1 MDTDIRHSVYQ
12 TAMPPINR
20 RALRHDVR
28 QEILAMIFDGRLPA
42 GERINERDLGA
53 ELDVSRT
60 PIREALLGLESEG
73 FVHSRPA
80 RGFAPAPLSARDVN
94 DVYPMVAALEILAV
108 RSTPPERLR
117 ARLPELERIAE
128 QMAAARSAKR
138 AQALDDRWHAR
149 LAGDCDNERLL
160 DTLASL
166 KRVVRRYELA
176 WMADNAHVQTSTE
189 QHHAIVEALGR
200 DDVDRAAELL
210 DLNWRYTMAEML
222 AWLTRRPP
230 SASP

>member
-1 MDTDIRHSVYQ
+1 
-12 TAMPPINR
+12 MPPIAR

-28 QEILAMIFDGRLPA
+28 REILAMIFDGRLPP
-42 GERINERDLGA
+42 GRRINERDLGA
-53 ELDVSRT
+53 ELEVSRT
-60 PIREALLGLESEG
+60 PIREALLGLEGEG
-73 FVHSRPA
+73 FVESRPA
-80 RGFAPAPLSARDVN
+80 RGFAPVPLSARDVN
-94 DVYPMVAALEILAV
+94 EVYPMVAALEVLAV

-117 ARLPELERIAE
+117 RPLPELERLADH
-128 QMAAARSAKR
+128 MAAARDARR
-138 AQALDDRWHAR
+138 AQELDDRWHRR
-149 LAGDCDNERLL
+149 LVADCGNERLL
-160 DTLASL
+160 RTLAAL

-176 WMADNAHVQTSTE
+176 WMADEDRVETSTA

>member
-1 MDTDIRHSVYQ
+1 
-12 TAMPPINR
+12 MPPIAR

-28 QEILAMIFDGRLPA
+28 REILAMIFDGRLPV

-53 ELDVSRT
+53 QLEVSRT
-60 PIREALLGLESEG
+60 PIREALLGLEGEG
-73 FVHSRPA
+73 FVESRPA
-80 RGFAPAPLSARDVN
+80 RGFAPVPLSARDVN
-94 DVYPMVAALEILAV
+94 EVYPMVATLEILAV

-117 ARLPELERIAE
+117 AHLPELERLAD
-128 QMAAARSAKR
+128 QMATAPDARR

-149 LAGDCDNERLL
+149 LVKECGNERLL
-160 DTLASL
+160 RTLSSL

-176 WMADNAHVQTSTE
+176 WMADNAHVETSTE
-189 QHHAIVEALGR
+189 QHHAIVEALGA

-222 AWLTRRPP
+222 AWLGDRADR
-230 SASP
+230 

>member
-1 MDTDIRHSVYQ
+1 
-12 TAMPPINR
+12 MPPIAR

-28 QEILAMIFDGRLPA
+28 REILAMIFDGRLPA

-53 ELDVSRT
+53 RLEVSRT

-73 FVHSRPA
+73 FVQSRPA
-80 RGFAPAPLSARDVN
+80 RGFAPVPLSARDVTE
-94 DVYPMVAALEILAV
+94 VYPMVATLEILAV

-117 ARLPELERIAE
+117 AHLPELERLADR
-128 QMAAARSAKR
+128 MAAAPDARR

-149 LAGDCDNERLL
+149 LVKECGNQRLL
-160 DTLASL
+160 RTLSSL

-176 WMADNAHVQTSTE
+176 WMADNAHVETSTE
-189 QHHAIVEALGR
+189 QHHAIVGALGD

-222 AWLTRRPP
+222 AWLGDRADR
-230 SASP
+230 

>member
-1 MDTDIRHSVYQ
+1 
-12 TAMPPINR
+12 MPPIAR

-28 QEILAMIFDGRLPA
+28 REILAMILDGRLPV

-53 ELDVSRT
+53 RLEVSRT
-60 PIREALLGLESEG
+60 PIREALLGLEGEG
-73 FVHSRPA
+73 FVESRPA
-80 RGFAPAPLSARDVN
+80 RGFAPVPLSARDVN
-94 DVYPMVAALEILAV
+94 DVYPMVATLEILAV

-117 ARLPELERIAE
+117 AHLPELERLAD
-128 QMAAARSAKR
+128 QMAAAPDARR

-149 LAGDCDNERLL
+149 LVKECGNERLL
-160 DTLASL
+160 RTLASL

-176 WMADNAHVQTSTE
+176 WMADNAHVETSTE

-230 SASP
+230 SAAP

>member
-1 MDTDIRHSVYQ
+1 V
-12 TAMPPINR
+12 PPITR

-53 ELDVSRT
+53 ELEVSRT
-60 PIREALLGLESEG
+60 PIREALLGLEGEG
-73 FVHSRPA
+73 FVESRPA
-80 RGFAPAPLSARDVN
+80 RGFAPVPLSARDVN
-94 DVYPMVAALEILAV
+94 EVYPMVAALEILAV

-117 ARLPELERIAE
+117 RHLPELEKLAD
-128 QMAAARSAKR
+128 QMAAAEDPRR
-138 AQALDDRWHAR
+138 AQALDDRWHDRLVKECGNAR
-149 LAGDCDNERLL
+149 LLR
-160 DTLASL
+160 TLASL

-176 WMADNAHVQTSTE
+176 WMADNARVETSTE
-189 QHHAIVEALGR
+189 QHHAIVEALDR

-222 AWLTRRPP
+222 AWLGGRQGIKPRPP
-230 SASP
+230 SAAR

>member
-1 MDTDIRHSVYQ
+1 
-12 TAMPPINR
+12 MPPIAR

-28 QEILAMIFDGRLPA
+28 REILAMIFDGRLPA

-53 ELDVSRT
+53 ELQVSRT

-73 FVHSRPA
+73 FVASRPA
-80 RGFAPAPLSARDVN
+80 RGFAPVPLNAQDVN
-94 DVYPMVAALEILAV
+94 DVYPMVAALEILAL
-108 RSTPPERLR
+108 RSTAPDRLH
-117 ARLPELERIAE
+117 AHLPELERIAD

-149 LAGDCDNERLL
+149 LVGECANERLVR
-160 DTLASL
+160 TLASL

-176 WMADNAHVQTSTE
+176 WMADNTHVETSTE

-200 DDVDRAAELL
+200 VDVDRAAELL

-222 AWLTRRPP
+222 AWLER
-230 SASP
+230 

>member
-1 MDTDIRHSVYQ
+1 
-12 TAMPPINR
+12 MPPIAR

-28 QEILAMIFDGRLPA
+28 REILAMIFDGRLPA

-53 ELDVSRT
+53 QLEVSRT
-60 PIREALLGLESEG
+60 PIREALLGLEGEG
-73 FVHSRPA
+73 FVESRPA
-80 RGFAPAPLSARDVN
+80 RGFAPVPLSTRDVN
-94 DVYPMVAALEILAV
+94 EVYPMVAALEILAL
-108 RSTPPERLR
+108 RSTPPERLQ
-117 ARLPELERIAE
+117 AHLPELGRLAE
-128 QMAAARSAKR
+128 QMASAATARR

-149 LAGDCDNERLL
+149 LVLECGNERLL
-160 DTLASL
+160 RTLSSL

-176 WMADNAHVQTSTE
+176 WMADNARVETSIG

-222 AWLTRRPP
+222 GWLTRRPP
-230 SASP
+230 SAGP

>member
-1 MDTDIRHSVYQ
+1 
-12 TAMPPINR
+12 MPPISR

-28 QEILAMIFDGRLPA
+28 HEILAMIFDGRLPA

-53 ELDVSRT
+53 ELQVSRT
-60 PIREALLGLESEG
+60 PIREALLGLEGEG
-73 FVHSRPA
+73 FVESRPA
-80 RGFAPAPLSARDVN
+80 RGFAPVPLSARDVN
-94 DVYPMVAALEILAV
+94 EVYPMLAALEILAL
-108 RSTPPERLR
+108 RSTPPDRLR
-117 ARLPELERIAE
+117 RTLPELERLAD
-128 QMAAARSAKR
+128 QMAAAEEARR
-138 AQALDDRWHAR
+138 AQALDDRWHDR
-149 LAGDCDNERLL
+149 LVEDCGNERLL
-160 DTLASL
+160 RTLASL

-176 WMADNAHVQTSTE
+176 WMADDARVETSTE

-230 SASP
+230 SAPR

>member
-1 MDTDIRHSVYQ
+1 
-12 TAMPPINR
+12 MPPIAR

-28 QEILAMIFDGRLPA
+28 REILAMIFDGRLPV

-53 ELDVSRT
+53 ALAVSRT
-60 PIREALLGLESEG
+60 PIREALLGLEGEG
-73 FVHSRPA
+73 FVASRPA
-80 RGFAPAPLSARDVN
+80 RGFAPVPLSARDVN
-94 DVYPMVAALEILAV
+94 EVYPMVAALEILAV

-117 ARLPELERIAE
+117 SHLPALGRLAD
-128 QMAAARSAKR
+128 QMAAAATARR

-149 LAGDCDNERLL
+149 LVEGCGNERLL
-160 DTLASL
+160 RTLSSL

-176 WMADNAHVQTSTE
+176 WMADNAHVETSTE
-189 QHHAIVEALGR
+189 QHHAIVEALNR

-222 AWLTRRPP
+222 GWLTLRPP
-230 SASP
+230 SAAP